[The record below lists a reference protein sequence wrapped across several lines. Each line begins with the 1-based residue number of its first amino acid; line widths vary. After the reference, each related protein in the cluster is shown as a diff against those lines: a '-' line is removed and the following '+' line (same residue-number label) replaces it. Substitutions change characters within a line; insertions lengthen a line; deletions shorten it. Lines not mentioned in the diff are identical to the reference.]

1 MPYCY
6 GMFSDSFY
14 PGNHI
19 DFSQLDDTY
28 PETVLPIEEQGGQQ
42 SSEEQYSFGNF
53 LAKKKHDPVC

>member
-1 MPYCY
+1 
-6 GMFSDSFY
+6 MFSDSFY

-28 PETVLPIEEQGGQQ
+28 PETVLPIEDAGQQ